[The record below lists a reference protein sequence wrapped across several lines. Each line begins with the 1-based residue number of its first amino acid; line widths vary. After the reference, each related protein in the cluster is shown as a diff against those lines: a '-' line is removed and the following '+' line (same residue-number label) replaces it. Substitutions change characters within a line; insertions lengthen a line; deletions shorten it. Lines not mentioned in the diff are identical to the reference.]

1 MSWVDAGR
9 GRKIQT
15 GKATVLTWSKE
26 REGSADMPLLSFRTL
41 ACLIFEAS
49 KGCVEAF
56 AAGCGVRAKH

>member
-41 ACLIFEAS
+41 ACLKFEAAKGNGCELLRGTS
-49 KGCVEAF
+49 KPL
-56 AAGCGVRAKH
+56 